1 MVRRAAVLIAVVALV
16 AAIYLSFHPR
26 SPHNQPTALPA
37 PNLTLT
43 DLSGQTISFASYKGE
58 VVLVNF
64 WAVWCAPCR
73 EEITQFIALQEKYRS
88 QGFQTVGISLD
99 DPEAALR
106 DFCRENKA
114 NYPVVMGG
122 QKIAE
127 DFGGVLGL
135 PTTFLIGRDGR
146 IHAKYAGATDFAKLN
161 QEITALLQAPR

>member
-1 MVRRAAVLIAVVALV
+1 VVKRAAVLIAVVGLV
-16 AAIYLSFHPR
+16 AAVYFSFRSRAAHKQPAELS
-26 SPHNQPTALPA
+26 A

-73 EEITQFIALQEKYRS
+73 EEIPQFIALQEKYRS
-88 QGFQTVGISLD
+88 RGFQAVGISLD
-99 DPEAALR
+99 DPEATLR
-106 DFCRENKA
+106 DFCREHKV
-114 NYPVVMGG
+114 NYPVVMGD

-146 IHAKYAGATDFAKLN
+146 IQAKYAGATDFAKLN
-161 QEITALLQAPR
+161 QEITTLLQAPR

>member
-1 MVRRAAVLIAVVALV
+1 MIRRAAILIAVVGLV

-26 SPHNQPTALPA
+26 SARNQPAGLSA

-43 DLSGQTISFASYKGE
+43 DLGGPTISFASYKGE

-73 EEITQFIALQEKYRS
+73 QEVPQFTALQEKYRS
-88 QGFQTVGISLD
+88 QGFQAVGISMD

-106 DFCRENKA
+106 DFCREHKV
-114 NYPVVMGG
+114 NYPVVMGD